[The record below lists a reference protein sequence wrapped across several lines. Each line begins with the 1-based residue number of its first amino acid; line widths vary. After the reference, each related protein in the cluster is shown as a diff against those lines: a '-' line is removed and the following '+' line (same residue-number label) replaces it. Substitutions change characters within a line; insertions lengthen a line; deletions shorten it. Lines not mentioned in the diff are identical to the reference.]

1 MATSSASIF
10 SPANLDTSRQ
20 MTKQHCIALA
30 DSIRAYNAQ
39 AFPAGT
45 NIASP
50 LEFTHTQIQTLA
62 DFCAAQNPAFDRE
75 RWLAYVAGECGP
87 NGGKRKG

>member
-1 MATSSASIF
+1 MPF
-10 SPANLDTSRQ
+10 PANLNTHPIV
-20 MTKQHCIALA
+20 TKKTFVALA
-30 DSIRAYNAQ
+30 DAIRAYNAQ

-50 LEFTHTQIQTLA
+50 LEFTNTQIQTLA

-75 RWLAYVAGECGP
+75 RWLAYVAGDCGH

>member
-1 MATSSASIF
+1 
-10 SPANLDTSRQ
+10 
-20 MTKQHCIALA
+20 MTKQHFLALA
-30 DSIRAYNAQ
+30 DSIRAYNSQ
-39 AFPAGT
+39 AVSAGT

-50 LEFTHTQIQTLA
+50 LEFTHTQIETLA

>member
-1 MATSSASIF
+1 
-10 SPANLDTSRQ
+10 
-20 MTKQHCIALA
+20 MTKQHFIALA
-30 DSIRAYNAQ
+30 DAIRAYNAQ

-62 DFCAAQNPAFDRE
+62 DFCAAQNPAFNRD
-75 RWLAYVAGECGP
+75 RWLAYVAGQCGP
-87 NGGKRKG
+87 NGGTVKRKG

>member
-1 MATSSASIF
+1 
-10 SPANLDTSRQ
+10 
-20 MTKQHCIALA
+20 MTKQHFIALA

-45 NIASP
+45 NVVSP
-50 LEFTHTQIQTLA
+50 LKFTHTQINALA

-75 RWLAYVAGECGP
+75 RWLAYVAGDCGP
-87 NGGKRKG
+87 NGGKRKA

>member
-1 MATSSASIF
+1 
-10 SPANLDTSRQ
+10 
-20 MTKQHCIALA
+20 MTEQHFLALA

-50 LEFTHTQIQTLA
+50 LKFTHTQIQTLA
-62 DFCAAQNPAFDRE
+62 DFCAAQKSAFDRE
-75 RWLAYVAGECGP
+75 RWLAYVAGDCGP
-87 NGGKRKG
+87 NGGKRKA